1 MEARLIPALPKLEEK
16 MKVCAYARVS
26 TGKDSMLHSLSA
38 QVNYYSSMIQSRND
52 WSYVGVYSDE
62 AMTGTKS
69 ERPGFQRMMADALD
83 GKINM
88 IITKSISRF
97 ARNTVTLLESLRT
110 LKEKNVDIF
119 FEEHCFKRIPICLK
133 FRLTGRAGYLN
144 QICHIFSKISV
155 CIDVPGCVPFFTGT
169 IRTD

>member
-1 MEARLIPALPKLEEK
+1 METRLIPALPKLEEK

-26 TGKDSMLHSLSA
+26 TGKDSMLHSLAA

-97 ARNTVTLLESLRT
+97 ARNIQTSINIARELKAIGVEIYFDNEHISTLDPSSEMLFT
-110 LKEKNVDIF
+110 
-119 FEEHCFKRIPICLK
+119 
-133 FRLTGRAGYLN
+133 
-144 QICHIFSKISV
+144 ISAV
-155 CIDVPGCVPFFTGT
+155 MA
-169 IRTD
+169 